1 MADGIQWTSSVEE
14 FDGGRLA
21 YFAAGLGDPV
31 VFVSGGP
38 GDSHAYLRPVA
49 AAFATEYRC
58 VPYDQ
63 RGTGKSVHDLAAQ
76 TLNVDA
82 LVRDLDHVRA
92 LLGVPRL
99 RLVGHSWG
107 ATLALSYAIRH
118 PDYVSHLVLIGMG
131 PLSHEAAA
139 VASANL
145 MRPLTENERREF
157 ATLGHARREAMAQGD
172 IQRAWD
178 LHTQAMV
185 YRAQG
190 WFYDPGAA
198 ARFVSEYAASQD
210 HTNFMVHQLINASA
224 QTIDWTA
231 AIAQCRPT
239 FHTLVLYGRQ
249 DFEPIEQ
256 AFQLQ
261 SQWPHVSVRLINRA
275 GHLPWREQ
283 PDEFHQTVRQFLRS
297 DP

>member
-1 MADGIQWTSSVEE
+1 MADGIQWISHVED

-21 YFAAGLGDPV
+21 YFAAGLGEPV

-49 AAFATEYRC
+49 ATFTTRYRC
-58 VPYDQ
+58 VLYDQ
-63 RGTGKSVHDLAAQ
+63 RGTGQSVHDLSAQ

-82 LVRDLDHVRA
+82 LVRDLDYLRER
-92 LLGVPRL
+92 LGIPRF
-99 RLVGHSWG
+99 RMVGHSWG
-107 ATLALSYAIRH
+107 ATLALLYAIRH
-118 PDYVSHLVLIGMG
+118 PDRVSHLVLIGMG
-131 PLSHEAAA
+131 PLSDEAAA

-145 MRPLTENERREF
+145 VRPLTEFERQEF
-157 ATLGHARREAMAQGD
+157 AQLGLARQEALGQGNMP
-172 IQRAWD
+172 RAWD
-178 LHTQAMV
+178 LHVLAMA
-185 YRAQG
+185 YRARG
-190 WFYDPGAA
+190 WFYDAGAA

-210 HTNFMVHQLINASA
+210 HTNFTVHQLINASA
-224 QTIDWTA
+224 QTIDWTS

-239 FHTLVLYGRQ
+239 FRTLVLYGRQ